1 MQDRRADQLCD
12 QAGDPVQPWV
22 RHQVQAAVQD
32 RLQVQT
38 SVQGKCKLQYKT
50 VYRKFCTTVQDN
62 ECRVTVASGSKTVYE
77 QQCSTSYQQV

>member
-1 MQDRRADQLCD
+1 MQPR
-12 QAGDPVQPWV
+12 V
-22 RHQVQAAVQD
+22 RHEVQAAVQD

-38 SVQGKCKLQYKT
+38 SVQTKCKPQYKT
-50 VYRKFCTTVQDN
+50 AYRKFCTTVQDN